1 MNINNPRKFYHK
13 NPLYSLLYIRPVPY
27 AAVLSRQDL
36 QKIVAQMVG

>member
-1 MNINNPRKFYHK
+1 MNNFRYFVRT
-13 NPLYSLLYIRPVPY
+13 PLDSQTSFKPVQR